1 MGLIGKILTG
11 GALVGA
17 GMLIGSNMAKDKE
30 YVVQRS
36 GDTASLLDKVTKN
49 EYVLTRAEAETYLG
63 TATHNFKGA
72 FVLGAQ
78 EISNKNTTPQELQKN
93 FMDIYQGGN

>member
-17 GMLIGSNMAKDKE
+17 GMLIGSNIAKDKE

-36 GDTASLLDKVTKN
+36 QDRAMIVDKVTKN
-49 EYVLTRAEAETYLG
+49 EYVLTRAENQTYLG
-63 TATHNFKGA
+63 TAAHNFKGA
-72 FVLGAQ
+72 FILGAQ
-78 EISNKNTTPQELQKN
+78 EISAKHTTPDELQKE